1 MSKFLDPSLAPFLY
15 LKEHRFLENPVGQP
29 IGFCISHHRL
39 RISKTNI
46 PASCLDPQ
54 GERAQS
60 GASDQEAPGFGA
72 ILHLLDTDGC
82 PLEGRSYRSIRP

>member
-1 MSKFLDPSLAPFLY
+1 MDPTLASFLY
-15 LKEHRFLENPVGQP
+15 LKEHKFLENPVGQP

-46 PASCLDPQ
+46 PASVLDPQ

-60 GASDQEAPGFGA
+60 GASDYEAPGFGA
-72 ILHLLDTDGC
+72 ILNLLDTDGC
-82 PLEGRSYRSIRP
+82 PPECRSCSIRSTNPR